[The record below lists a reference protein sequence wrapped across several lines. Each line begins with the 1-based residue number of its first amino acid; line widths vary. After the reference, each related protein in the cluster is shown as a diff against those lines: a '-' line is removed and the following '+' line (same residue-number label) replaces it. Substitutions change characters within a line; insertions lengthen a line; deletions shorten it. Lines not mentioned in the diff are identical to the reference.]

1 MNIYEKLLKARLML
15 QSTSIKKSGHN
26 KNLGFKYMELDDFL
40 PRVNEINDE
49 LKLLTMFSITSERA
63 TCTLIN
69 AEKPEEQLAFESHVA
84 YAKLQGGAAPIQE
97 LGSQHTYMR
106 RYLYLMV
113 YEISENDTLDP
124 TIGSDK
130 PKKEK
135 AEQQDESKV
144 TAEQLIEMAHKKGVS
159 QEGIKNSYKASTG
172 KSVTDVKFIPA
183 EVKKTM
189 YDKLAEL
196 PDKV

>member
-1 MNIYEKLLKARLML
+1 MNIYEKLLKARLTL
-15 QSTSIKKSGHN
+15 QQTDIKKSGHN

-49 LKLLTMFSITSERA
+49 LKLFTMFSITSERA

-69 AEKPEEQLAFESHVA
+69 AEKPEEQIIFESHIA
-84 YAKLQGGAAPIQE
+84 HAKLQGGAAPIQE

-124 TIGSDK
+124 ELGKD
-130 PKKEK
+130 KKEK
-135 AEQQDESKV
+135 QQPTDKI
-144 TAEQLIEMAHKKGVS
+144 TTQQLIDMAKSKNITEKGL
-159 QEGIKNSYKASTG
+159 INRYKADTG
-172 KSVTDVKFIPA
+172 KDVQEVKFIPA
-183 EVKKTM
+183 DVKLKYYNAM
-189 YDKLAEL
+189 KEL
-196 PDKV
+196 VVDEKA